1 MKELSYLT
9 TLERQTYLGPLR
21 HAASAEAAHALS
33 SLIGC
38 PRLRKVTLRLHI
50 ILTCNEVLDGPNFS
64 LCLLGADCQEYNM
77 SKKSFFKT
85 DYS

>member
-1 MKELSYLT
+1 MKELSYLK

-38 PRLRKVTLRLHI
+38 PRLCKVTLRLHI